1 MALVMVADDDP
12 ITRELLVFRL
22 QAEGYEV
29 VAVEDGDGALKE
41 IRTRTPD
48 IAVLDVNMP
57 GMSGFDV
64 CRILR
69 ADPATARLPVIML
82 TASVQESDVAAGFDS
97 GADDY
102 VAKPFS
108 PRELS
113 TRVRAVLARTR

>member
-22 QAEGYEV
+22 QAEGHEV
-29 VAVEDGDGALKE
+29 VAVEDGDSALAE
-41 IRTRTPD
+41 VRARVPD

-64 CRILR
+64 CRLLR
-69 ADPATARLPVIML
+69 EDPATARLPVIML

-102 VAKPFS
+102 VAKPFN